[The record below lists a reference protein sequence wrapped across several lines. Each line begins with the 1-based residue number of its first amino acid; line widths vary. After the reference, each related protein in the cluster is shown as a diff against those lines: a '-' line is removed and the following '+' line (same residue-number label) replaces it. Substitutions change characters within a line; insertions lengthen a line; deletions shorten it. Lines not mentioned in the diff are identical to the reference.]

1 MSVPAPPPPGELP
14 RIAEGARFV
23 RPERAA
29 GAPHVVV
36 DGPRMPGTVLSL
48 SHWRG
53 SGTPPG
59 LAADTSAAIADRYLD
74 ADAAGP
80 EVAALTNNHYDE
92 DGLFAIWM
100 LLERPGRDDPA
111 RRLAVAAAEAGDFA
125 TWTDP
130 AAAWCALA
138 AMAMAEPATT
148 PLPAARAAVAA
159 AGGHDP
165 AGALYEAVLPEVGR
179 LLDDPERFRPLWERR
194 WAAVEADLAL
204 LEAGA
209 ATLEEAPAADVAIVR
224 GPRPLAPL
232 AVHPRTERMRVLT
245 ATDEGLLVLRHR
257 YETWVDYVSRP
268 LAPRVDLAPLL
279 PRLQELEHRPGTW
292 RFEGVEVIMP
302 RLFLAGPD
310 GRTAPSSI
318 APELLVEELTSVLEA
333 AGAGGPGG

>member
-1 MSVPAPPPPGELP
+1 MSAPAPPPPHELP
-14 RIAEGARFV
+14 RIVEGARFV

-36 DGPRMPGTVLSL
+36 DGPRMPGTVLAL

-53 SGTPPG
+53 SGTPAG

-74 ADAAGP
+74 AGAAGP
-80 EVAALTNNHYDE
+80 EVDALTNNHFDE

-100 LLERPGRDDPA
+100 LLERPARGAPA

-130 AAAWCALA
+130 AAARCALA

-179 LLDDPERFRPLWERR
+179 
-194 WAAVEADLAL
+194 
-204 LEAGA
+204 
-209 ATLEEAPAADVAIVR
+209 
-224 GPRPLAPL
+224 
-232 AVHPRTERMRVLT
+232 
-245 ATDEGLLVLRHR
+245 
-257 YETWVDYVSRP
+257 ET
-268 LAPRVDLAPLL
+268 
-279 PRLQELEHRPGTW
+279 
-292 RFEGVEVIMP
+292 
-302 RLFLAGPD
+302 
-310 GRTAPSSI
+310 
-318 APELLVEELTSVLEA
+318 
-333 AGAGGPGG
+333 

>member
-1 MSVPAPPPPGELP
+1 MPELP
-14 RIAEGARFV
+14 RIAEDARFV

-36 DGPRMPGTVLSL
+36 DGPRMEGTVLAL

-53 SGTPPG
+53 SGTPLE

-74 ADAAGP
+74 AEATGP
-80 EVAALTNNHYDE
+80 EVHALTNNHFDE

-100 LLERPGRDDPA
+100 LLARPGRDDRA
-111 RRLAVAAAEAGDFA
+111 RRLAVAAAEAGDFG

-130 AAAWCALA
+130 AAARCALA

-159 AGGHDP
+159 ADGHDP

-179 LLDDPERFRPLWERR
+179 LLDDPDRFRPLWERR

-204 LEAGA
+204 LDAGEG
-209 ATLEEAPAADVAIVR
+209 TIEEAPEADVAIVR
-224 GPRPLAPL
+224 GPRPLVPM

-245 ATDEGLLVLRHR
+245 ATDDGLLVLRHR
-257 YETWVDYVSRP
+257 YETWVDFVSRP

-279 PRLQELEHRPGTW
+279 PRLQAIEDRPVTW
-292 RFEGVEVIMP
+292 RFEGVEPITP
-302 RLFLAGPD
+302 RLFPVGPD
-310 GRTAPSSI
+310 GRVARSGI
-318 APELLVEELTSVLEA
+318 AAERLVEELAAVLQA
-333 AGAGGPGG
+333 AGAGGPHA